1 MTQERLSYWLTI
13 TVLIIML
20 IGSNYQLAE
29 MREQNRLTVTTAIIL
44 ADRQTELKELLRD
57 SELKRKE
64 LLGLW
69 TGNLGKDKDLD

>member
-1 MTQERLSYWLTI
+1 
-13 TVLIIML
+13 ML

-29 MREQNRLTVTTAIIL
+29 VRGQSKIIITTAAML
-44 ADRQTELKELLRD
+44 ADRQTELKELLRS

-69 TGNLGKDKDLD
+69 VGEKGKDKNID